1 MKKIDLSK
9 QTLRVLTAQESGLVA
24 GGAITMPRTRC
35 PTSQMPECEDTNAC
49 PTAYNCPTGA
59 CTATCACTVGCATNN
74 CGTNGCPPA
83 TTNNP
88 RARCACP
95 DV

>member
-9 QTLRVLTAQESGLVA
+9 QTLRVLTAHESGMVA

-35 PTSQMPECEDTNAC
+35 PTSQMPECEDTATC
-49 PTAYNCPTGA
+49 QTANCTN
-59 CTATCACTVGCATNN
+59 TCACTGTCA
-74 CGTNGCPPA
+74 CGTADCPPA

-88 RARCACP
+88 RVRCACP